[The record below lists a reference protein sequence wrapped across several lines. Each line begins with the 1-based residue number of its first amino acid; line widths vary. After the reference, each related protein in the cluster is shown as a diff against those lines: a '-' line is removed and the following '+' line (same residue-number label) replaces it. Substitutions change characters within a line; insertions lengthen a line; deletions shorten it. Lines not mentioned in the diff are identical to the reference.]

1 MEILK
6 QRNDKELTLILKGE
20 LNTVT
25 AFDLDKVV
33 ASDDLKN
40 VQTLIFDMAELSYL
54 TSAGLR
60 VLLVAQRLMND
71 RKGKLIVRH
80 VNEAIMEV
88 FTITG
93 FNNVLTIE
101 A

>member
-6 QRNDKELTLILKGE
+6 QRNNKELTIILKGE

-25 AFDLDKVV
+25 SFDLDKVV
-33 ASDDLKN
+33 AGDDLKN

>member
-6 QRNDKELTLILKGE
+6 QRNNKELTIILKGE

-33 ASDDLKN
+33 AGDDLKN

>member
-6 QRNDKELTLILKGE
+6 QRNNKELTIILKGE

-25 AFDLDKVV
+25 SFDLDKVV
-33 ASDDLKN
+33 DGDDLKN